1 MGKEPNKR
9 QQQAEQTKQK
19 LYKNAIKLF
28 QEKGYSAV
36 TVEEICKKS
45 NVSKGAFYVHFSSKH
60 DIVVTQSKRN
70 DEAQMA
76 FYNAMDKSLPYT
88 EQIIK
93 FAEFIC
99 RNIAED
105 KGLDAERAIYTAE
118 MSKTNPPQY
127 ICNKNRPLYKIFEK
141 IFAAGQKAGEFR
153 EDISGSDAVEVFI
166 MCIRGVIYE
175 WIITIAIE
183 ERDIVDM
190 CHKFASAIVYGY
202 KKYD

>member
-28 QEKGYSAV
+28 QEKGFSAV

-60 DIVVTQSKRN
+60 DIVVTQSTRN
-70 DEAQMA
+70 DEAQA
-76 FYNAMDKSLPYT
+76 AYYRSMDKSIPYT
-88 EQIIK
+88 EQIVK

-105 KGLDAERAIYTAE
+105 KGLDAERAIT
-118 MSKTNPPQY
+118 
-127 ICNKNRPLYKIFEK
+127 RP
-141 IFAAGQKAGEFR
+141 R
-153 EDISGSDAVEVFI
+153 
-166 MCIRGVIYE
+166 
-175 WIITIAIE
+175 
-183 ERDIVDM
+183 
-190 CHKFASAIVYGY
+190 
-202 KKYD
+202 